1 MNNVTLRK
9 LNKEDKMIIFG
20 WISDPALRKMT
31 GTKEKPTIDSHN
43 QWFMEKFHNE
53 SGYYRIIE
61 YAEKPVGFMGTNTVD
76 LHNNSAEIFIY
87 IGTKEYRRRG
97 IAKEAVKLYIDLLHY
112 EGNICKIY
120 ARVFSFNAASISLFE
135 KCGFTLEGNQS
146 DHKDTYT
153 DLLWFGMTLP

>member
-76 LHNNSAEIFIY
+76 LHNNSYLYWNQGVSSQRNCKRSSEVIY
-87 IGTKEYRRRG
+87 
-97 IAKEAVKLYIDLLHY
+97 
-112 EGNICKIY
+112 
-120 ARVFSFNAASISLFE
+120 
-135 KCGFTLEGNQS
+135 
-146 DHKDTYT
+146 
-153 DLLWFGMTLP
+153 

>member
-31 GTKEKPTIDSHN
+31 GTK
-43 QWFMEKFHNE
+43 EKFHNE